1 MKKIILGTIVV
12 VALLAISFVAFYI
25 FSDGGYNKKY
35 QDAKQKYEDGDIEGA
50 KKDFEKISDRDSAK
64 KALNAIEASE
74 NYKNSKTYAILENY
88 IKELEE
94 EGYSVDVTN
103 SISWL
108 KDNPHAYCQIT
119 AMDKFDSEEKGKEYE
134 GSELQDKDH
143 NHWKNC
149 GTQIMDECDKL
160 CKEDK
165 AEEIYFWGINVRK
178 IYTDK
183 DGNERFA
190 LDAHLGYDRIE

>member
-1 MKKIILGTIVV
+1 MKKLLGAIVV
-12 VALLAISFVAFYI
+12 IALLAISFVAFYI
-25 FSDGGYNKKY
+25 FSDSGYNKKY

-50 KKDFEKISDRDSAK
+50 KKAFEKISDRDSAK
-64 KALNAIEASE
+64 KALKAIEASE
-74 NYKNSKTYAILENY
+74 NYKNSKTYAILEKY

-103 SISWL
+103 SISWV
-108 KDNPHAYCQIT
+108 KDNPHAHCQIT
-119 AMDKFDSEEKGKEYE
+119 ATYKFDSEEKGKEYE
-134 GSELQDKDH
+134 NSELQDKDH

-149 GTQIMDECDKL
+149 GTQIKDERDKL

-183 DGNERFA
+183 DGNEVFA
-190 LDAHLGYDRIE
+190 LDALLGYDRIK